1 MTAPIETLPNGWTRA
16 MPSDAPPPRSPGEDT
31 AERLGINRP
40 APSPTEVQRRLDLQ
54 EQLTQQLRS
63 GLPKYQGFGQ
73 ALLGGLNDLGMLT
86 SSAFEAVG
94 EVTGAESLAE
104 AGRYGRETF
113 EERNLRQGEDFGERG
128 KFADIRSVGD
138 ALGWA
143 RQTAG
148 NLIPVMAPS
157 FAAGLA
163 TGGAGTVGA
172 VAGAFVPSATLGVGE
187 VQATMKGKDPTSE
200 ADGWVF
206 AGGTA
211 IGALDS
217 ILPGKVGSQ
226 LIRVFGREGA
236 EEIAMRTL
244 LRPASQTIL
253 ANVAKEAGKNAMIE
267 GVTES
272 LQESIGEVFASKA
285 AEQDID
291 WNSLPANML
300 ESFAAGA
307 LMGGGVGGATGAAE
321 SIQGGRQFE
330 DIARARRERVLPALT
345 DDDRASPFADS
356 MIQQGKAKIAEVLGE
371 SPVSSEP
378 PVTPAPTPAATPNR
392 FVREPAQDQNVA
404 IDSFM
409 QRVRGA
415 ESGGD
420 DTARN
425 PRSSATGRYQFTDQ
439 TWLSSYKQRFG
450 DQGLTDAQI
459 LAKRGDGEIQ
469 DQLMRDLTE
478 ANAAALRRAGVPI
491 NEGNL
496 YLAHFAGSDGARR
509 IHEADPGASVESVL
523 GAAVVRANPFLKDMT
538 ASEMIAWADGKMGGE
553 GITPD
558 SRPSQPQEAEEAAE
572 PETQPQDRGDA
583 ASDLQRILGEDI
595 LEPRAGERVEVTQ
608 GGETVPGT
616 VEEVWERDGRRGV
629 RIRQDDGV
637 IFDEA
642 LDDARE
648 YGARI
653 TRPVTQ
659 NESESRNQVDST
671 PGPQPEELPV
681 EQAGAEI
688 EPQQRARQLAIE
700 LVRRGES
707 TTGFERN
714 GDKWSFGTNLVRR
727 DGDPFRAKGKITI
740 ELNDARGQQFAFT
753 EKEIREAA
761 RQAEQPSQPEQTPA
775 ESAPSATDA
784 GVQLTPTE
792 SGKGL
797 AITGATPAQLEA
809 IAQAVPK
816 AKGVPRKDG
825 AVVYS
830 KKHEAKIREA
840 LQLEQRPRD
849 VDAVRAYIEA
859 NPGWA
864 ATPASARAA
873 AESLGLTPQRMG
885 SILASDLGMTMG
897 DTLAGGVHVAE
908 AAAAARRSQDS
919 GKTVETQS
927 KDSGETTEPAF
938 GTAEYHAQIDADFAE
953 NRKVMGN
960 FKKGDEVAWDHGNFF
975 RDGSSRTFL
984 GKVVKISDKEQ
995 GIIEVAGEGGGS
1007 WFAAARRLRKRTP
1020 QDAQRARADEEKSR
1034 EPRGETKQ
1042 NPPPDFAGT
1051 VERNLT
1057 REQVEAAAAIFDRAE
1072 ERARKPK
1079 TEPSPNRLVTDERAA
1094 ELRER
1099 LKAKLN
1105 PNRLNSGI
1113 DPEIVA
1119 IGTELAVY
1127 HIEKGARRFTAW
1139 AKAVAADLDMPLE
1152 SLRRY
1157 LRSWYNGARDMMED
1171 SGESVAGM
1179 DTADEVGK
1187 AMRTFAEWASEQETP
1202 ARSETAQ
1209 VAPVETTPE
1218 AMEQSRQVELL
1229 AERFLAGDRFAS
1241 ITEARKAL
1249 SDMTGLP
1256 IRPGTAEAKRA
1267 DETIEAAVVEAAR
1280 TIVGRNRGNPL
1291 AAYRALV
1298 DLYDRQPNLT
1308 VRSSTSV
1315 EQQAYSTPVPL
1326 AFLASERA
1334 GINRDST
1341 VYEPTAGNGAL
1352 LIASDPAKTVANELN
1367 PDRAAM
1373 LEASGA
1379 ASVVTQADATTFL
1392 PREKFD
1398 AVIANPPFGPIKG
1411 EDGENVVFDLGRG
1424 YQTREIDH
1432 AIAIKALE
1440 AMKDD
1445 GRAVLLVG
1453 GINKQIVDPK
1463 KRRDAYNGKAK
1474 REFYYR
1480 LYSEYNVTD
1489 HFTVAGELYAKQGAG
1504 WPVDVI
1510 VIEGRGKSALPLPA
1524 VQAPRVL
1531 DSWNALEGE
1540 IDGRQDVQGP
1550 AREQTGDAD
1559 LESVEPQR
1567 GDDGDRGSSGSGR
1580 TDRQQQRPE
1589 AGQPGAIRERPAAGE
1604 PGSEGL
1610 AERPARNDARPAQA
1624 DRDRA
1629 GGGTPDVEAR
1639 QVPYRPASGAQ
1650 ALDTLVPVNMQT
1662 ATGTA
1667 LERLQDSVGNV
1678 DYFVADR
1685 LGYDPDEIG
1694 DYFSAEQVDALAL
1707 ALDNMER
1714 GAGFIIGDQTGIGK
1728 GRVVAG
1734 VIRYALK
1741 SGRMPIFVTEKPTLY
1756 ADMYRDMNDIG
1767 IPDMLG
1773 RPVEIVMTNAAEKVP
1788 LDEAGTEV
1796 LKTPAAVTHNAF
1808 LNRIADGDREGVDV
1822 LFTTYAQMQALK
1834 GELTPRQRAIQR
1846 LAPGS
1851 ILIFDESHNAGGQGK
1866 QQIKKK
1872 GAAPNRAEF
1881 ARQIAKEAHGVFFS
1895 SATYAK
1901 RPEVMDLYAS
1911 TDMHKAVADIEN
1923 LAEAIIKGGI
1933 PMQQVVASTLAEAGQ
1948 YVRRERSFEGV
1959 DYRTPPVN
1967 VSRKSYSQFTGVLRG
1982 IQDFQEEHI
1991 AEIKEAIDEEVRA
2004 EAQSVSPDGSVG
2016 GAGAISTN
2024 FTSVMHNVV
2033 EQMLLALKAGPAA
2046 DMAIEALKNG
2056 QKPVIT
2062 LANTM
2067 GSFLEEYA
2075 EEHDIGNGQ
2084 PMPLDF
2090 RQLLIRYLDRTRR
2103 VTIKKPFSSER
2114 AEIHIISDRE
2124 LGEDGVAAYNAVRQ
2138 QIEAMDL
2145 NDVPVSPVD
2154 AIRHRIREA
2163 GYSVGEITGRS
2174 ATLDYSGGVPTY
2186 RIRPGKESSITGKR
2200 DAITRFNDGR
2210 LDVMI
2215 LNQSGSTGLS
2225 LHASEKFKDQR
2236 PRRMIIA
2243 QAERNIDTHMQM
2255 LGRIHRTGQIVLPS
2269 YDQLVASVPAE
2280 MRPAAVLAK
2289 KMASLNANTTGARD
2303 SAMTGEDVPDFMNQ
2317 YGDEI
2322 AARLMEED
2330 TELHRMLGTP
2340 LKESEGE
2347 EEGLNREDAARRVTG
2362 RLMLLPLEEQ
2372 EAFYDRFLTDYQD
2385 YLAQKEAAGE
2395 AALEAKTLDLDAK
2408 SLARSQVIAPTD
2420 PTSPFG
2426 EGVYLE
2432 ALDVK
2437 RQTKPI
2443 PPEAVLSEIAQGI
2456 GATVPDDVPDSQA
2469 LADLQAKGKLWA
2481 NEFRGEHMADFDAWA
2496 REQIDNAEEKK
2507 AAGLRER
2514 LDGNRQQFAT
2524 LLRDVYP
2531 GAVLAI
2537 DGPNGEFEAIV
2548 LEVEK
2553 KGERRNPLALGAF
2566 RAHLALASGGRMTLP
2581 FSQLEDQHAE
2591 EDIFSYRI
2599 RPVSEI
2605 DGEPPL
2611 RAFEQESTAR
2621 ESRIMFTGNILA
2633 AFEHTLGK
2641 GQIVNFTR
2649 EDGSIQPGILMGKG
2663 YDYQKDMA
2671 KRPVAFRTAA
2681 QVAEWLRRG
2690 EKVFGEGVS
2699 LEVLGS
2705 QLIATA
2711 VASKSAGGKY
2721 YLNTGVRD
2729 AVGGDFYKKSTGM
2742 VATTSPSKA
2751 EAVADAL
2758 MKAGAVFTA
2767 KTKLDEARAIIA
2779 GGEAPRFQIA
2789 ERRRGGNWAD
2799 ALAGRE
2805 EKLRTELEAQ
2815 LAAFGLEDKI
2825 MLRAARG
2832 LDLGKANVQAAYWS
2846 GVISIALDKA
2856 SDPQRTI
2863 AHETVHAL
2871 RDLGLFTAEEWRSLV
2886 NAAWNSPRFR
2896 RWAER
2901 NYAGQKLADIQE
2913 EAAAE
2918 MFADHWRNLT
2928 VPNATL
2934 WARAARRIYRFIVAL
2949 AAAVNKVLGRPNN
2962 DALQAV
2968 LIQNG
2973 IMSGEIGRREVG
2985 SGERRPEIYGQGGG
2999 FGKRR
3004 VRTAADAGWTR
3015 ERIDQ
3020 LLRQYAVG
3028 HAETKTKS
3036 YVAWVTPQ
3044 QFLDVTSPASSQ
3056 ERVREEAGDLD
3067 VERLTRET
3075 QTPFLIVE
3083 EDQPRLFATTG
3094 HEGRHRM
3101 AALEKAGVE
3110 RVPIVVM
3117 RRDIGWSDLEPMP
3130 SALLFAQRHTVGVR
3144 GEKNI
3149 ILENLMPLTYANR
3162 EAIQSEFGQGQ
3173 VRFQATDAA
3182 TFADPE
3188 TESRWQD
3195 AKRGIGDDG
3204 GVVEKA
3210 REWWAD
3216 LTAGFTRHWRDLPNE
3231 ARFSDV
3237 QQQFRKL
3244 EAAPDAAMNASVRYL
3259 RNLVGKM
3266 DKAEYDLFSRKV
3278 VLDDLGWDA
3287 GEGRNLPFGFT
3298 PETLRE
3304 ERAKIDALIDA
3315 NPKLVEALRER
3326 KKHNREIAEAMV
3338 RSGVLT
3344 REQIRNPAY
3353 FRHMVLDYA
3362 RHEARMARGTGS
3374 KIKSPYWAR
3383 RMGSTLDINA
3393 NLLEAELD
3401 WLQKAQIDIATAD
3414 TIEWLKNSDHNIRER
3429 LRNEA
3434 KATNKANVAEK
3445 IAGNELLEEEEQL
3458 FRTRIAQGLAMVK
3471 KEIEAGSLGEIPS
3484 HLETAASNLAKNVR
3498 DGEAPFALL
3507 AWILDNN
3514 LPGAM
3519 GAGMVLKYTG
3529 LRKAWMRRLLG
3540 ESYLDPDDV
3549 DALVRRLKP
3558 EGYKA
3563 WQPREGRHF
3572 FTAKT
3577 ISESALDM
3585 FVGKLSETAYPGV
3598 ERDELHKAL
3607 TTIRPQ
3613 LVVGGDRYTMV
3624 LPVEIAD
3631 TLTEFGD
3638 RRIEGMVAR
3647 VFGGVQAAWKR
3658 WILINPR
3665 RFLKYNIN
3673 NLSGDLDAII
3683 AGNPGTLTKLGSAW
3697 RELRAAAKGDPSE
3710 RYNEALKRG
3719 VFTSGLSVQEIPD
3732 INRLSAVRHLTED
3745 RSRVN
3750 QLTIGMVAN
3759 AWRALQDSTNFRE
3772 SLFRMAAYLDY
3783 IEKIEAGTPQLEIGY
3798 GASIPRMV
3806 DAVRDPKDKAALLA
3820 RDLVGD
3826 YGAISVAGGWLRKYL
3841 IPFWSWMEIN
3851 TRRYWRLTN
3860 NAFSTSKARGLAVGG
3875 LLGAG
3880 IAARTAAALAIRM
3893 GMFYGLLWLWNN
3905 LLFGDEE
3912 DDLGELQKRQ
3922 MHLIL
3927 GRNADGE
3934 VITLRTQG
3942 ALSDVLG
3949 MLGFP
3954 DAVAGMKKYLDGQGT
3969 IGQAAKDTLKA
3980 PANRVLTSTT
3990 PIFSVPLEQ
3999 ALGQELWPDIFE
4011 PREIKDRWRHVFST
4025 FSLENEYDLLAD
4037 KPSRGYARSWEESL
4051 LYRRDPGEMAYDT
4064 AKSIAYD
4071 WLEDVKGQG
4080 GFGSSSPRSLAL
4092 RDYRLSLRYDD
4103 PEGADEALA
4112 RYAEFEGTEGGLRAS
4127 IKRQHPLGP
4136 IAKKDRA
4143 AFLDSLTDEQLE
4155 IFADAE
4161 EWYRRVYLGEE
4172 PPEE

>member
-1 MTAPIETLPNGWTRA
+1 MARAPVGITYGPVPSPITDPVVEQGGIVYGRVPGAQEEDRALRRGLLLPE
-16 MPSDAPPPRSPGEDT
+16 APAPEPLTP
-31 AERLGINRP
+31 AEQTVERFGLDRP
-40 APSPTEVQRRLDLQ
+40 APAPNVVRDRLALQ
-54 EQLTQQLRS
+54 EQLTEQLRK
-63 GLPKYQGFGQ
+63 GLPKYQGFGA

-86 SSAFEAVG
+86 SSAFEATG
-94 EVTGAESLAE
+94 EVTGIESLAS
-104 AGRYGRETF
+104 AGRRGRETF
-113 EERNLRQGEDFGERG
+113 EERNLDLEADLGARG
-128 KFADIRSVGD
+128 KFSDIRSVGD

-143 RQTAG
+143 KQTAG
-148 NLIPVMAPS
+148 NLIPVMVPGAL
-157 FAAGLA
+157 GGVA

-172 VAGAFVPSATLGVGE
+172 VAGAFLPSAALGVGE
-187 VQATMKGKDPTSE
+187 VQATMKGKDPTAE

-206 AGGTA
+206 AGGSA

-226 LIRVFGREGA
+226 LVRVFGREGA

-244 LRPASQTIL
+244 LRPAAATSL
-253 ANVAKEAGKNAMIE
+253 ARIPKEAGKDAMIE
-267 GVTES
+267 GITES
-272 LQESIGEVFASKA
+272 LQEAIGEVTASKA
-285 AEQDID
+285 ANQEINWDALPEQ
-291 WNSLPANML
+291 ML
-300 ESFAAGA
+300 ESAAAGA
-307 LMGGGVGGATGAAE
+307 LMGGGTGAATGTAE
-321 SIQGGRQFE
+321 VVQ
-330 DIARARRERVLPALT
+330 ARREAALPPLT
-345 DDDRASPFADS
+345 DDDRASPFADD
-356 MIQQGKAKIAEVLGE
+356 MIQEGKAKIAEILGE
-371 SPVSSEP
+371 SPVSSAP
-378 PVTPAPTPAATPNR
+378 SVAAPTDAPAPITPPNR
-392 FVREPAQDQNVA
+392 FVREPEPQDQNVA
-404 IDSFM
+404 IDGFM

-420 DTARN
+420 DVARN

-439 TWLSSYKQRFG
+439 TWLATYKQRFG
-450 DQGLTDAQI
+450 SQGLTDAQI
-459 LAKRGDGEIQ
+459 LAKRSDGKLQ
-469 DQLMRDLTE
+469 DRLMRDLTE
-478 ANAAALRRAGVPI
+478 ANADALQRAGIPI
-491 NEGNL
+491 TEGNL
-496 YLAHFAGSDGARR
+496 YLAHFAGEAGARR
-509 IHEADPGASVESVL
+509 LHEADPGASVESVL
-523 GAAVVRANPFLKDMT
+523 GAAVVNANPFLEGMT
-538 ASEMIAWADGKMGGE
+538 AGEVIAWADGKMGGA

-558 SRPSQPQEAEEAAE
+558 SQPATTDDEGRSADEDLAAINAQDRERPSAAE
-572 PETQPQDRGDA
+572 TIERV
-583 ASDLQRILGEDI
+583 LGEDI
-595 LEPRAGERVEVTQ
+595 LNPEAGERVEVTQ
-608 GGETVPGT
+608 GGATVPGV
-616 VEEVWERDGRRGV
+616 VEEVYGEGDQRGA
-629 RIRQDDGV
+629 RIRLDDGT
-637 IFDEA
+637 IFDETLA
-642 LDDARE
+642 DARQ

-653 TRPVTQ
+653 TRPATQ
-659 NESESRNQVDST
+659 VESQGGGIAESPLSPPSPLSGNQDDST
-671 PGPQPEELPV
+671 VALDLAGEPIDDEWTRFNDESGHIGIARADMPQIKAEHRGAMVNYLAGRGIAHEEV
-681 EQAGAEI
+681 EVAASDLKPSQAEFSPAKVRQALDFEGGD
-688 EPQQRARQLAIE
+688 RAILISA
-700 LVRRGES
+700 
-707 TTGFERN
+707 
-714 GDKWSFGTNLVRR
+714 
-727 DGDPFRAKGKITI
+727 DGYVVDGHHQW
-740 ELNDARGQQFAFT
+740 L
-753 EKEIREAA
+753 AA
-761 RQAEQPSQPEQTPA
+761 RQKGEPVRAIRLDAPIREVLDA
-775 ESAPSATDA
+775 AAHFPSA
-784 GVQLTPTE
+784 GVSEGGETTEAPEGGARLEDTP

-797 AITGATPAQLEA
+797 AVIGASAEQMAAITRAL
-809 IAQAVPK
+809 PK

-825 AVVYS
+825 ALVYS
-830 KKHEAKIREA
+830 KKHEAAIREA
-840 LQLEQRPRD
+840 LGQESASPPSSERLIGDANADLISVGGGYVIGTEGGALKLFRRKGDNRSLESIGDPL
-849 VDAVRAYIEA
+849 A
-859 NPGWA
+859 
-864 ATPASARAA
+864 PAESSAEVVAKAIKTAKERAA
-873 AESLGLTPQRMG
+873 K
-885 SILASDLGMTMG
+885 
-897 DTLAGGVHVAE
+897 
-908 AAAAARRSQDS
+908 DS
-919 GKTVETQS
+919 AQTVETVS
-927 KDSGETTEPAF
+927 KDSGETIERPKF
-938 GTAEYHAQIDADFAE
+938 GTPEYHARIDTDFAE
-953 NRKVMGN
+953 NRKVMGS
-960 FKKGDEVAWDHGNFF
+960 FKKGDKVAHDHGSFF
-975 RDGSSRTFL
+975 RDGGSRTFL
-984 GKVVKISDKEQ
+984 GTVVKIDSKDQ
-995 GIIEVAGEGGGS
+995 GIIEVADEGGATS
-1007 WFAAARRLRKRTP
+1007 FVPARRLRHQTP
-1020 QDAQRARADEEKSR
+1020 EDVAKAKADEERSR
-1034 EPRGETKQ
+1034 APREAT
-1042 NPPPDFAGT
+1042 NRD
-1051 VERNLT
+1051 VLT
-1057 REQVEAAAAIFDRAE
+1057 AAQESGRLEIIDT
-1072 ERARKPK
+1072 RKPS
-1079 TEPSPNRLVTDERAA
+1079 ENRLVTDERAA
-1094 ELRER
+1094 ELRAR

-1105 PNRLNSGI
+1105 PNRLNAGI

-1152 SLRRY
+1152 ALRKY
-1157 LRSWYNGARDMMED
+1157 LRSWYNGARDFMED

-1187 AMRTFAEWASEQETP
+1187 AMRTFTDWAGDEGKAKPAQEAAPQPERGKAEDETGLP
-1202 ARSETAQ
+1202 FDQGVINAFAQ
-1209 VAPVETTPE
+1209 
-1218 AMEQSRQVELL
+1218 RLL
-1229 AERFLAGDRFAS
+1229 AGERFAT
-1241 ITEARKAL
+1241 IVEARKAFAEH
-1249 SDMTGLP
+1249 TGET
-1256 IRPGTAEAKRA
+1256 IKGGTAEAKRA
-1267 DETIEAAVVEAAR
+1267 DEAMEAAVVFAAR
-1280 TIVGRNRGNPL
+1280 TLAARNEGNPL

-1298 DLYDRQPNLT
+1298 DLYERQPNLT

-1326 AFLASERA
+1326 AYLASRRA
-1334 GINRDST
+1334 GIGQEST

-1352 LIASDPAKTVANELN
+1352 LIDARATYALANELN
-1367 PDRAAM
+1367 PDRARQLRM
-1373 LEASGA
+1373 IYRGTT
-1379 ASVVTQADATTFL
+1379 VTENDATEYL
-1392 PREKFD
+1392 PRDKFD
-1398 AVIANPPFGPIKG
+1398 VVIANPPFGPIKG
-1411 EDGENVVFDLGRG
+1411 EDGENIVFDLGRN
-1424 YQTREIDH
+1424 YRTREIDH
-1432 AIAIKALE
+1432 AIATKALE
-1440 AMKDD
+1440 AMKDN

-1540 IDGRQDVQGP
+1540 LDGRGNVQGP
-1550 AREQTGDAD
+1550 PREQAGDAD
-1559 LESVEPQR
+1559 LQVAEPER
-1567 GDDGDRGSSGSGR
+1567 GDERDRGSRGERGA
-1580 TDRQQQRPE
+1580 DRQQQRPAE
-1589 AGQPGAIRERPAAGE
+1589 GQPGAVRERPVAGE

-1629 GGGTPDVEAR
+1629 GGRASDVTEGAR
-1639 QVPYRPASGAQ
+1639 QVPYAPASRAQ

-1662 ATGTA
+1662 AISKA
-1667 LERLQDSVGNV
+1667 LERLQDRVGNV

-1685 LGYDPDEIG
+1685 LGYDPDKIG
-1694 DYFSAEQVDALAL
+1694 DFFSAEQVDALAL
-1707 ALDNMER
+1707 AIDNMER

-1756 ADMYRDMNDIG
+1756 ADMYRDMSDIG

-1788 LDEAGTEV
+1788 LNEEGTEV
-1796 LKTPAAVTHNAF
+1796 LKTPATAQHNAF
-1808 LNRIADGDREGVDV
+1808 LNRIADGDRESVDV
-1822 LFTTYAQMQALK
+1822 VFTTYSQMQALK
-1834 GELTPRQRAIQR
+1834 GEVTPRQRVLER

-1851 ILIFDESHNAGGQGK
+1851 ILVLDESHNAGGQG
-1866 QQIKKK
+1866 QQAVKKK

-1881 ARQIAKEAHGVFFS
+1881 VRKIAELAHGVFFS

-1911 TDMHKAVADIEN
+1911 TDMKKAVADIKN
-1923 LAEAIIKGGI
+1923 LAEAISKGGI
-1933 PMQQVVASTLAEAGQ
+1933 PMQQVVASMLAEAGQ

-1959 DYRTPPVN
+1959 NYRTPAIEVD
-1967 VSRKSYSQFTGVLRG
+1967 RAAYSQFTSVLRG
-1982 IQDFQEEHI
+1982 IQNFQEEHI
-1991 AEIKEAIDEEVRA
+1991 AEIKEAISEEIRE
-2004 EAQSVSPDGSVG
+2004 EAMAVSADGSVG
-2016 GAGAISTN
+2016 GAGAVSTN
-2024 FTSVMHNVV
+2024 FTSVMHNVI

-2046 DMAIEALKNG
+2046 DMAVEALKNG

-2090 RQLLIRYLDRTRR
+2090 RQLLVRYLDRTRR
-2103 VTIKKPFSSER
+2103 LTLKKPFSSDK
-2114 AEIHIISDRE
+2114 AEIHIVSDAE
-2124 LGEDGVAAYNAVRQ
+2124 LGEEGVAAYNAVRR

-2145 NDVPVSPVD
+2145 SSLPVSPVD
-2154 AIRHRIREA
+2154 FIRNRIRSA

-2174 ATLDYSGGVPTY
+2174 ATLDYAGDVPTY
-2186 RIRPGKESSITGKR
+2186 RIRPGKETSIQGKR
-2200 DAITRFNDGR
+2200 DAIVRFNDGR
-2210 LDVMI
+2210 IDDMI

-2236 PRRMIIA
+2236 QRRMIIA
-2243 QAERNIDTHMQM
+2243 QAERNIDTHMQI
-2255 LGRIHRTGQIVLPS
+2255 LGRIHRTGQVVLPE
-2269 YDQLVASVPAE
+2269 YDQLVAAVPAE

-2289 KMASLNANTTGARD
+2289 KMASLNANTTGARG
-2303 SAMTGEDVPDFMNQ
+2303 SAMTGEDVPDFMNE

-2330 TELHRMLGTP
+2330 AALHKKLGTP

-2372 EAFYDRFLTDYQD
+2372 EAFYDRFLGDYQD

-2395 AALEAKTLDLDAK
+2395 STLEAKTLDLDART
-2408 SLARSQVIAPTD
+2408 LGQSQVIAPTD
-2420 PTSPFG
+2420 PASPFG

-2437 RQTKPI
+2437 RQTKPL
-2443 PPEAVLSEIAQGI
+2443 PPEVVLGEIASAL
-2456 GATVPDDVPDSQA
+2456 GATVDEDAPDSRM
-2469 LADLQAKGKLWA
+2469 LELLQGAGKLWA
-2481 NEFRGEHMADFDAWA
+2481 NEFRNEHMADFDAYA
-2496 REQIDNAEEKK
+2496 RQRIDDADEKK
-2507 AAGLRER
+2507 VQAIRDGLAA
-2514 LDGNRQQFAT
+2514 NRQQFTT

-2537 DGPNGEFEAIV
+2537 DGIGGEFDAVV
-2548 LEVEK
+2548 LSVEK

-2566 RAHLALASGGRMTLP
+2566 RAHLALASGGRMTVP
-2581 FSQLEDQHAE
+2581 FSQLEDQNAE
-2591 EDIFSYRI
+2591 ESLGSYRI
-2599 RPVSEI
+2599 RQISEI
-2605 DGEPPL
+2605 DGAPPL
-2611 RAFEQESTAR
+2611 RAFEQESGAR
-2621 ESRIMFTGNILA
+2621 ETRTMLTGNILA
-2633 AFEHTLGK
+2633 AYEHTLGK

-2681 QVAEWLRRG
+2681 QVAEWLGRG
-2690 EKVFGEGVS
+2690 EKVFADAVS
-2699 LEVLGS
+2699 MERLGS
-2705 QLIATA
+2705 QLIVTA
-2711 VASKSAGGKY
+2711 AAGRSAGGKY
-2721 YLNTGVRD
+2721 FLNQGVRD

-2742 VATTSPSKA
+2742 VATASPARA
-2751 EAVADAL
+2751 ETVADAL

-2767 KTKLDEARAIIA
+2767 KTNLEEARAIIA
-2779 GGEAPRFQIA
+2779 GGEAPRFQMA
-2789 ERRRGGNWAD
+2789 ERRRGNDWAQ

-2805 EKLRTELEAQ
+2805 EQLRAELETQ
-2815 LAAFGLEDKI
+2815 LAAFGLDDKI

-2832 LDLGKANVQAAYWS
+2832 LDLGKSNAQAAYWS
-2846 GVISIALDKA
+2846 GVISIALDKT
-2856 SDPQRTI
+2856 SDPARTI

-2886 NAAWNSPRFR
+2886 NAAWANPRFR
-2896 RWAER
+2896 QWAER
-2901 NYAGQKLADIQE
+2901 NYSGQKLADIQE

-2918 MFADHWRNLT
+2918 MFADHWRAMTL
-2928 VPNATL
+2928 PKATL
-2934 WARAARRIYRFIVAL
+2934 WVRALRRIYRFVVAL
-2949 AAAVNKVLGRPNN
+2949 AAATNKVLGRPNN

-2999 FGKRR
+2999 FGKRQEPAR
-3004 VRTAADAGWTR
+3004 L
-3015 ERIDQ
+3015 Q
-3020 LLRQYAVG
+3020 VG
-3028 HAETKTKS
+3028 E
-3036 YVAWVTPQ
+3036 
-3044 QFLDVTSPASSQ
+3044 AS
-3056 ERVREEAGDLD
+3056 
-3067 VERLTRET
+3067 
-3075 QTPFLIVE
+3075 
-3083 EDQPRLFATTG
+3083 
-3094 HEGRHRM
+3094 
-3101 AALEKAGVE
+3101 
-3110 RVPIVVM
+3110 
-3117 RRDIGWSDLEPMP
+3117 
-3130 SALLFAQRHTVGVR
+3130 
-3144 GEKNI
+3144 
-3149 ILENLMPLTYANR
+3149 
-3162 EAIQSEFGQGQ
+3162 
-3173 VRFQATDAA
+3173 
-3182 TFADPE
+3182 FADPE
-3188 TESRWQD
+3188 TEERWQD
-3195 AKRGIGDDG
+3195 AKKGIGDG
-3204 GVVEKA
+3204 AGVAEKA

-3231 ARFSDV
+3231 ARFSNV

-3244 EAAPDAAMNASVRYL
+3244 EAAPDAAMEASVRYL
-3259 RNLVGKM
+3259 RDLVGGM

-3278 VLDDLGWDA
+3278 VLDDLAWDA
-3287 GEGRNLPFGFT
+3287 GEGRSLPFGFT

-3315 NPKLVEALRER
+3315 SPKMIEAVR
-3326 KKHNREIAEAMV
+3326 KRKAHNKAIAEAMV

-3383 RMGSTLDINA
+3383 RMGSMLDINA

-3414 TIEWLKNSDHNIRER
+3414 TIEWLKNSSHNIREQ
-3429 LRNEA
+3429 LRSEA
-3434 KATNKANVAEK
+3434 KATNRANIAERIK
-3445 IAGNELLEEEEQL
+3445 GNELLEAEEAL
-3458 FRTRIAQGLAMVK
+3458 FRTRIAQGLSIVK
-3471 KEIEAGSLGEIPS
+3471 KAIDKGDLGEIPS
-3484 HLETAASNLAKNVR
+3484 HLERAASDLAKNVR

-3529 LRKAWMRRLLG
+3529 LRKAWMRKHLG
-3540 ESYLDPDDV
+3540 EAYLDPDDV

-3585 FVGKLSETAYPGV
+3585 FVGKLSESVYPGV

-3624 LPVEIAD
+3624 LPTEIAD

-3638 RRIEGMVAR
+3638 RRTEGMVAR

-3658 WILINPR
+3658 WVLINPR

-3683 AGNPGTLTKLGSAW
+3683 AGNPGALGKLGSAW
-3697 RELRAAAKGDPSE
+3697 RELRAAAKNEPSE
-3710 RYNEALKRG
+3710 RYREALQRG

-3732 INRLSAVRHLTED
+3732 INRLSELRHLTQD
-3745 RSRVN
+3745 RSTVN
-3750 QLTIGMVAN
+3750 ALTIGLVARG
-3759 AWRALQDSTNFRE
+3759 WRALQDSTQFRE
-3772 SLFRMAAYLDY
+3772 NLFRMAAYLDY
-3783 IEKIEAGTPQLEIGY
+3783 VEKIEAGKPQLEIGY
-3798 GASIPRMV
+3798 GASVPKMV
-3806 DAVRDPKDKAALLA
+3806 EAVSDPKDRAALLA

-3860 NAFSTSKARGLAVGG
+3860 NAFSTSKARGIATGG

-3880 IAARTAAALAIRM
+3880 VAARTAVWLTIRM
-3893 GMFYGLLWLWNN
+3893 AMVYGALQLWNH

-3912 DDLGELQKRQ
+3912 DDLNELQKRQ
-3922 MHLIL
+3922 LHLIL
-3927 GRNADGE
+3927 GRDENGE

-3942 ALSDVLG
+3942 ALSDALG

-3954 DAVAGMKKYLDGQGT
+3954 DAVRGLKDYFNGQGT
-3969 IGQAAKDTLKA
+3969 LGQAAKDTLKA
-3980 PANRVLTSTT
+3980 PVNRVATSTT

-3999 ALGQELWPDIFE
+3999 ALGAELWPDIFE
-4011 PREIKDRWRHVFST
+4011 PRVIHDRWRHVFQT
-4025 FSLENEYDLLAD
+4025 FSLENEYDLGRDVAAEAGVGSAA
-4037 KPSRGYARSWEESL
+4037 PSRGYGRSWTESL
-4051 LYRRDPGEMAYDT
+4051 LYRRDPGEMAYDE

-4071 WLEDVKGQG
+4071 WLEDVKGQSG
-4080 GFGSSSPRSLAL
+4080 AAATTPRSEAL
-4092 RDYRLSLRYDD
+4092 REYRQALRYGD
-4103 PEGADEALA
+4103 PEAADDALI
-4112 RYAEFEGTEGGLRAS
+4112 RYAEFGGTDKGLKTS
-4127 IKRQHPLGP
+4127 IARQHPLGP

-4143 AFLDSLTDEQLE
+4143 AFLDSLTEEQLG
-4155 IFADAE
+4155 IFAEAE
-4161 EWYRRVYLGEE
+4161 RWYIDVYLGEE
-4172 PPEE
+4172 PPAE